1 MKKKNFFALLA
12 QAGLALAAALLISIG
27 LASCSK
33 DKNKTE
39 EDVIYMT
46 TAMNVG
52 DNFEFVF
59 NEDDE
64 PIVEG
69 AEKLES
75 NYYGL
80 FLDIKYKLKAQNIA
94 VKGTV
99 TRLECP
105 SCNITYLNANGT
117 KGLEVL
123 SCRNNPALSK
133 LELNNSKL
141 REIFCYSCDN
151 LSKLELNNSKQLK
164 YLDCSACKNLSNLDL
179 RNCPRL
185 SNLRCEG
192 TKISGNNLSLPSKM
206 GKSAGLLYFKTG
218 SDTEQ
223 KLSSTQVAKIK
234 DELNWNILYSPTN
247 NGNWEEYPGED

>member
-1 MKKKNFFALLA
+1 MKKKNFFAIFA
-12 QAGLALAAALLISIG
+12 QAGLALAAALLISTG

-133 LELNNSKL
+133 LELNNSK
-141 REIFCYSCDN
+141 
-151 LSKLELNNSKQLK
+151 QLK

>member
-1 MKKKNFFALLA
+1 MKKKNFFAIFT

-52 DNFEFVF
+52 DNFELNF

-75 NYYGL
+75 NYHSYNL
-80 FLDIKYKLKAQNIA
+80 SIKYKLKAQNIV
-94 VKGTV
+94 VKGTI
-99 TRLECP
+99 TWLNH
-105 SCNITYLNANGT
+105 SGYNITYLNANGT
-117 KGLEVL
+117 KGLEEL
-123 SCRNNPALSK
+123 SCRYNPALSK

-141 REIFCYSCDN
+141 RTINCYNCEN
-151 LSKLELNNSKQLK
+151 LSILELNNSKQLK
-164 YLDCSACKNLSNLDL
+164 HLGCSSCKNLSNLDL

-185 SNLRCEG
+185 RSFRCEG

-218 SDTEQ
+218 SDKEQ
-223 KLSSTQVAKIK
+223 KISSAIVKK
-234 DELNWNILYSPTN
+234 MREDLGWNVLYCPGNNENWV
-247 NGNWEEYPGED
+247 EYPGED